1 MRKLATVS
9 AMLAAF
15 AAFAPAQT
23 PVTPVPTPVPP
34 AQTPVPP
41 ATPSIQWRTDY
52 DAGIKEANDSG
63 KLAMIDFYAD
73 W

>member
-9 AMLAAF
+9 AVLIGL
-15 AAFAPAQT
+15 AAFAPAQK
-23 PVTPVPTPVPP
+23 
-34 AQTPVPP
+34 
-41 ATPSIQWRTDY
+41 SIDWRTDY
-52 DAGIKEANDSG
+52 ATGISQAKSSG